1 MKRNIKKYGW
11 RPDLPDHRDFRYSLT
26 MKPPTKVPP
35 KVDLRALLPPVQN
48 QGDLGACTAHA
59 TVAMLE
65 HNQIE
70 IGQPLTPLSRLFAY
84 YNARAIENS
93 ADSDSGAMLR
103 DVISCLASQGVCPE
117 TDWPYD
123 PAQFAVRPPDVCY
136 TDATNAKISVY
147 ARLNTLDDMLV
158 CLASGHPFV
167 FGFTV
172 YESFESDDVATTGVV
187 NLPGSS
193 ERVLGGHAVCAVGY
207 DQAAAR
213 LIVRNSWGDTW
224 GQAGYFTM
232 PFDYVTNTNLADDF
246 WAVQV

>member
-1 MKRNIKKYGW
+1 MNSIKKYGW

-26 MKPPTKVPP
+26 MKPPTKVPS
-35 KVDLRALLPPVQN
+35 KVDLRALLPPVQD
-48 QGDLGACTAHA
+48 QGELGSCTAHA

-84 YNARAIENS
+84 YNARVVENS
-93 ADSDSGAMLR
+93 AGSDSGAALR
-103 DVISCLASQGVCPE
+103 DVIASLASQGVCQE
-117 TDWPYD
+117 SDWPYD
-123 PAQFAVRPPDVCY
+123 PAQFAVRP
-136 TDATNAKISVY
+136 TDACYAEAANAKISVY
-147 ARLNTLDDMLV
+147 ARLTTLDDMLV

-172 YESFESDDVATTGVV
+172 YQSFESKEVAATGIV
-187 NLPGSS
+187 NMPGSAES
-193 ERVLGGHAVCAVGY
+193 ALGGHAVCAVGY
-207 DQAAAR
+207 DQDAAR
-213 LIVRNSWGDTW
+213 FIIRNSWGPDW

-232 PFDYVTNTNLADDF
+232 PFDYVTNTNLADDI